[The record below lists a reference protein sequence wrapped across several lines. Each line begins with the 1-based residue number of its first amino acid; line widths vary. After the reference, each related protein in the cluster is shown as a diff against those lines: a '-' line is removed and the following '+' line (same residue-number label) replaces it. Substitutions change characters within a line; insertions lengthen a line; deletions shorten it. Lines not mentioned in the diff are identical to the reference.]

1 MIAASREMSDEPIL
15 ITIVAHSNGH
25 VFVKKVYDVFMN
37 LKEDKNNY

>member
-1 MIAASREMSDEPIL
+1 MRWFGLIAILLIIL

-37 LKEDKNNY
+37 LNEDKNNY